1 MYPGLVFLEPHVTV
15 GIICPVAGEPLG
27 ILRETWLFKIRARS
41 LASKG
46 SGRALGDE
54 QVVAMLENGYLR
66 QAAGG
71 ASVIVLH
78 ESYGLLSPSSNV
90 PEFCDRLAAA
100 GYTAFAPDLYGG
112 ASATTED
119 DALKLMETLRD
130 DDLMGMI
137 QAAVWELRGQGQS
150 HIALLGFCM
159 GGGLS
164 FRAALTLDGLAGTVM
179 FYATPRGQLECLS
192 VPVLGH
198 FALADRFVSVDAV
211 RAAEAGLRSAGK
223 AVIFHYYEAEHSFM
237 NEKLPAFSHAAAE
250 LAWQRTLRFLDRMSQ

>member
-1 MYPGLVFLEPHVTV
+1 
-15 GIICPVAGEPLG
+15 
-27 ILRETWLFKIRARS
+27 
-41 LASKG
+41 
-46 SGRALGDE
+46 
-54 QVVAMLENGYLR
+54 
-66 QAAGG
+66 
-71 ASVIVLH
+71 
-78 ESYGLLSPSSNV
+78 
-90 PEFCDRLAAA
+90 
-100 GYTAFAPDLYGG
+100 
-112 ASATTED
+112 
-119 DALKLMETLRD
+119 METLGD

-137 QAAVWELRGQGQS
+137 QTAIWELRGQGQS

-223 AVIFHYYEAEHSFM
+223 AVTFHYYEAEHSFM